1 MEAVEYLRA
10 RTRMCRSVKR
20 CDKECGSYDEAD
32 GCTISAIERGEN
44 PEDAVEIVQR
54 WAEAHPVEGGVRLTA
69 MERRFAH
76 IYIEKGYL
84 WAARD
89 KDGELNLYKRE
100 PKRGGDVFIN
110 TSPAVNGS
118 RTVIGLT
125 FSRIDW
131 ENSPVCLP
139 KLLEREE

>member
-1 MEAVEYLRA
+1 MEAVEFLAQKKRLCA
-10 RTRMCRSVKR
+10 EQIKKPGGCRK
-20 CDKECGSYDEAD
+20 CLLWYGKT
-32 GCTISAIERGEN
+32 GCNELL
-44 PEDAVEIVQR
+44 DAAPGKAVQIVEE

-100 PKRGGDVFIN
+100 PRRGGDVFVN
-110 TSPAVNGS
+110 TSPVVNGS
-118 RTVIGLT
+118 RSVMGLT
-125 FSRIDW
+125 FSGVTW
-131 ENSPVCLP
+131 ETSPVCLP
-139 KLLEREE
+139 KLLESEE

>member
-1 MEAVEYLRA
+1 MEAVEFLRQKKRLCA
-10 RTRMCRSVKR
+10 EQIKKPGSCR
-20 CDKECGSYDEAD
+20 ECPLWYGKT
-32 GCTISAIERGEN
+32 GCVELQDDDPGK
-44 PEDAVEIVQR
+44 AVQIVEE
-54 WAEAHPVEGGVRLTA
+54 WAEAHPVEGGVRMTA